1 MRCHYEVLGVARA
14 ADADEVK
21 RAFRLLALRWHP
33 DKHQKNNISSE
44 EATLRFQEI
53 QSAYEVLSDPH
64 EKKWYD
70 DHREQILRGDDGL
83 AGDAAED
90 ELNLFRYFSA
100 SVFSGFGADAQGFYA
115 VYGALFAKLDDL
127 DAASADGDGDF
138 HAAPA
143 FGGADAPAEDVAG
156 FYQHWRSYV
165 TRRSFAWVDEYK
177 TTDAPTRQVRRAMD
191 KENKKLRDAARK
203 AFTADVRELVEFVY
217 RRDKRVLA
225 LQKLKEREREQRRL
239 EEEQRKRERQAAYDA
254 ERRAFQQQEHE
265 RWASEAT
272 SRVTDQHIAQEMEQ
286 LRRKLDADVLVC
298 DLCRKTF
305 KSTKQLKN
313 HLTSKKHRD
322 KEVELGVSTDFDL
335 LEEEMERELRDELA
349 AAGKLKLSDDEE
361 ERGESSEKTKD
372 DTSESTSTADDA
384 EDTAELT
391 LVEEERE
398 RKRQEAE
405 LVRLEKEQKAA
416 EKRKERK
423 EKRKE
428 KKKEGVDKIVTA
440 ARAKQDEDEDDGGR
454 GRGKGKKGRKGRG

>member
-14 ADADEVK
+14 ADAGEIK
-21 RAFRLLALRWHP
+21 KAFRLLALRWHP

-70 DHREQILRGDDGL
+70 DHREQILRGDDGQG
-83 AGDAAED
+83 GDAGGED

-115 VYGALFAKLDDL
+115 VYGALFAKIDEL
-127 DAASADGDGDF
+127 DAASADDDGDYRV
-138 HAAPA
+138 APA
-143 FGGADAPAEDVAG
+143 FGGGEALAEDVAF

-177 TTDAPTRQVRRAMD
+177 TTDAPTRQVRRAME

-225 LQKLKEREREQRRL
+225 MQKLKEREREQRRI

-254 ERRAFQQQEHE
+254 ERLAFQQQEHE

-286 LRRKLDADVLVC
+286 LRKKLDADVLVC

-305 KSTKQLKN
+305 KSAKQLKN

-322 KEVELGVSTDFDL
+322 KEIELGVSTDFDL

-361 ERGESSEKTKD
+361 DESSEKAND
-372 DTSESTSTADDA
+372 DTNEPPSTANNA
-384 EDTAELT
+384 EDTPELT

-398 RKRQEAE
+398 RKREEAE
-405 LVRLEKEQKAA
+405 RLRLEKEQKAA

-428 KKKEGVDKIVTA
+428 KKKEGVDKIGTA

-454 GRGKGKKGRKGRG
+454 GRGKGKKGRKDRG